1 MPALPEP
8 PTRVGAAIPAHT
20 PHAISVMFP
29 TWQDNIYYEE
39 GNPIVTLKME
49 CGYPRFFIHPFIQK
63 VSFFLAEKNKQRI
76 SFINCILVMYSS
88 RRQIR

>member
-8 PTRVGAAIPAHT
+8 PTQVGAAIPAHT

-29 TWQDNIYYEE
+29 TWEDNVLYEE
-39 GNPIVTLKME
+39 GDPSVTSKME

-63 VSFFLAEKNKQRI
+63 VILYSIIYTLFLL
-76 SFINCILVMYSS
+76 ILFSYVLV
-88 RRQIR
+88 